1 MEQSSSQTGS
11 WRAEGKVEEVL
22 VVMPFLLSNT
32 GMLSGQQL
40 GSRIQDYGISEGDGQ
55 GAIAVPAGS
64 ADLER
69 EAGAAVESG
78 RVSQLPV
85 VPADFAGRDFELRE
99 LIAAQ
104 ANPAT
109 KVIGLH
115 GTGGVGKTTLAVRFV
130 QQLTQSY
137 PDSPVYID
145 LKGGGSQPLPV
156 ADAQAQI
163 IRTFLPEVRLPDH
176 EVELTRLY
184 QSVLSG
190 KRALLLLDNAAS
202 TSQVTP
208 LLPPEGWL
216 TVVTTRQTLS
226 ISGMFTSH
234 LQVLTPVES
243 VEMLQ
248 RLVPQIGS
256 SDASRIA
263 ELCGNLPL
271 ALRVVAGTM
280 RNHSGLQVSDLAVR
294 LTTRQLRGP
303 FIEGVLQSCYELLS
317 PGLQQLWRFLA
328 PFQASFDLQA
338 AAAVWRISPQVA
350 LDTLRRFEGFS
361 LLEVNQHTGRYRIH
375 DLMQQFIDQR
385 LAGEERRIA
394 KHRFSSHY
402 QSVLHE
408 ADALYEQGG
417 RWLKQGIDLLDL
429 EWQNVQN
436 AQIWARRHA
445 EDDRAACELCNSF
458 PDAGKYVLSLRQHP
472 RERIRWNEAALEASR
487 TLNRRKSTARHL
499 IALGDSYI
507 DLGEIN
513 HAIDC
518 YGQALSLTSS
528 IRDRRGEA
536 EARSGLGQ
544 AHYLAGGLDEARRYH
559 GEALDLAFQIGDHRV
574 EAVALGNLGITHFG
588 QGEVKTSC
596 NHFEQQL
603 KLSRE
608 LGDRRNES
616 VALGGI
622 GMTLLALGDP
632 DAAIKN
638 LGDQLNIA
646 REIGDRRGQ
655 CSALSNIGNAY
666 VIRRDYVRAL
676 EILEEALAIAH
687 DLADRRAE
695 ANAHGGLGIAYFHQ
709 GDLVIARQYF
719 ERQVNL
725 SRMIGDRR
733 GEGLALINLSEI
745 ASKVLDYRQAVDLA
759 QQAIL
764 ISSGLGDKLGL
775 GNAHMRLAI
784 AYAGQGERRKALSHA
799 ERARQALIH
808 TQLPVMAE
816 VDRKIAEWAMG

>member
-1 MEQSSSQTGS
+1 M
-11 WRAEGKVEEVL
+11 VEEVS

-32 GMLSGQQL
+32 GMLTGQQL
-40 GSRIQDYGISEGDGQ
+40 GSRVRDYDI
-55 GAIAVPAGS
+55 GAVADQS
-64 ADLER
+64 ADQGGGKAD
-69 EAGAAVESG
+69 EAD
-78 RVSQLPV
+78 RVV
-85 VPADFAGRDFELRE
+85 R
-99 LIAAQ
+99 AAQ
-104 ANPAT
+104 AVQAAQAMEDSGAPGPAGVCQLPPVLT
-109 KVIGLH
+109 DFSGREFELQEMFSAQTSPGVRVIGLQ
-115 GTGGVGKTTLAVRFV
+115 GTGGVGKTALAVRFAH
-130 QQLTQSY
+130 QLAASY
-137 PDSPVYID
+137 PDSLIYID
-145 LKGGGSQPLPV
+145 LKGGGSQPLPI

-163 IRTFLPEVRLPDH
+163 IRSFLPEVRLPEH

-202 TSQVTP
+202 APQVTA

-216 TVVTTRQTLS
+216 TIVTTRQSLS
-226 ISGMFTSH
+226 VNGMFTRH
-234 LQVLTPVES
+234 LQVLSPAES
-243 VEMLQ
+243 TAMLQ
-248 RLVPQIGS
+248 RLVPRMS
-256 SDASRIA
+256 SVDAGRIA

-280 RNHSGLQVSDLAVR
+280 RHQPGLLVSDFAVR

-303 FIEGVLQSCYELLS
+303 FVEGVLQSCYELLP

-338 AAAVWRISPQVA
+338 AAAVWRMNPQTA
-350 LDTLRRFEGFS
+350 ADTLRQFDDFS
-361 LLEVNQHTGRYRIH
+361 LLEANKHTGRYRIH
-375 DLMQQFIDQR
+375 DLMLQFIDQR
-385 LAGEERRIA
+385 LIGEERRIA

-402 QSVLHE
+402 QSILHE

-417 RWLKQGIDLLDL
+417 KWLKQGIDLLDL
-429 EWQNVQN
+429 EWQNIQN

-445 EDDRAACELCNSF
+445 DDDRAACELCNSF

-487 TLNRRKSTARHL
+487 SLNRRKSTARHL

-518 YGQALSLTSS
+518 YEQALSLASS

-536 EARSGLGQ
+536 DARSGLGQ
-544 AHYLAGGLDEARRYH
+544 AHYLAGGLDAARRFH
-559 GEALDLAFQIGDHRV
+559 GEALDLAYQIGDHRV
-574 EAVALGNLGITHFG
+574 EAVALGNLGVTHFG
-588 QGEVKTSC
+588 QGEVRTSC
-596 NHFEQQL
+596 DLFEQQL
-603 KLSRE
+603 KLARE
-608 LGDRRNES
+608 MGDRRNES

-622 GMTLLALGDP
+622 GMTWLALGEP
-632 DAAIKN
+632 ESAISN
-638 LGDQLNIA
+638 LRTQLQIA
-646 REIGDRRGQ
+646 LEIGDRRGQ
-655 CSALSNIGNAY
+655 CSALTNLGNAY
-666 VIRRDYVRAL
+666 VIRGEYGKAL
-676 EILEEALAIAH
+676 EILEQALAIAH

-725 SRMIGDRR
+725 SKVIGDRR
-733 GEGLALINLSEI
+733 GEGLARINLSEI

-759 QQAIL
+759 QEAIL
-764 ISSGLGDKLGL
+764 IASGLGDKLGL

-784 AYAGQGERRKALSHA
+784 AYAGQGDRRKALSHA
-799 ERARQALIH
+799 ERARQSLIH
-808 TQLPVMAE
+808 TQLPVLAE
-816 VDRKIAEWAMG
+816 VDRRIAEWGMG